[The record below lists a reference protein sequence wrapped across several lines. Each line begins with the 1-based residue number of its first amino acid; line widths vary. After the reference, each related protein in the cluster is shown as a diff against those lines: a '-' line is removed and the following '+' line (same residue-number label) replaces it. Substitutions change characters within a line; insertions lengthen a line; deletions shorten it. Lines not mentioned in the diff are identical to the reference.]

1 MKRKNPTSKEVQ
13 TVIEK
18 LIRAVDQLEL
28 NLVNLNVMFLHYLEY
43 KKEGPKFAEY
53 LQKKEEE
60 NVEQENAR
68 KSPSRK

>member
-1 MKRKNPTSKEVQ
+1 M
-13 TVIEK
+13 
-18 LIRAVDQLEL
+18 DQLEL

-68 KSPSRK
+68 KSPSRI